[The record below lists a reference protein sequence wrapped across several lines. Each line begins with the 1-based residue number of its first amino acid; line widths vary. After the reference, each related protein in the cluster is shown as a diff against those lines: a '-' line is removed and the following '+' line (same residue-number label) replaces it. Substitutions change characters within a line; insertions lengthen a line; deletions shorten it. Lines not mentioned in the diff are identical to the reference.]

1 MKQKKFLK
9 SKVFPINQKNFLF
22 FSFCDIILEKEK
34 LIVLKREFYLNKI
47 KDFYNITTLIKVLC
61 GLRRSGKSVI
71 LKQIINEI
79 KATGVNDNHIIYI
92 NFESLDYADITTAFE
107 LNNYIKNLVKDKKT
121 YYVFLDEVQK
131 ISDFEKAINSLRIT
145 EQFSI
150 FITGSNSKMTFLEL
164 STDLSGRYV
173 SFRVNPLSF
182 KEVVLL
188 TNTKKEKYSD
198 LLLDIFEWGT
208 LPQRFMFDNL
218 ESRENYIR
226 DVYDSILLKD
236 VVDRLGITDITS
248 FNKILQYVLET
259 ETREFSVTNVLNY
272 LEKNN
277 NKIST
282 DTLYKYLEALCTTF
296 IVNRVYRY
304 DIQGKNVLKS
314 LNKFY
319 ATDLGVKK
327 IKANK
332 KEINYSQ
339 AFENVVYN
347 ELINKGYD
355 VYIGKIGN
363 GEIDFIATKNKDI
376 KYVQTCY
383 DLSDEETRKREFKA
397 FEKIED
403 NYPKYVISKNDE
415 DYSQNGIKHLN
426 IFDFLMNEDF

>member
-1 MKQKKFLK
+1 M
-9 SKVFPINQKNFLF
+9 
-22 FSFCDIILEKEK
+22 
-34 LIVLKREFYLNKI
+34 LKREYYLNKI
-47 KDFYNITTLIKVLC
+47 RDFYNVNSLIKVLC

-71 LKQIINEI
+71 LKQIIDEI
-79 KATGVNDNHIIYI
+79 QTNGIKEDHIIYI
-92 NFESLDYADITTAFE
+92 NFESLDYANITNAIE

-131 ISDFEKAINSLRIT
+131 VVEFEKAINSLRIT
-145 EQFSI
+145 DQFSI

-182 KEVVLL
+182 KEVVEF
-188 TNTKKEKYSD
+188 TNTKEENYLE

-208 LPQRFMFDNL
+208 LPQRFMFDNK

-259 ETREFSVTNVLNY
+259 ETREFSATNVLDY

-277 NKIST
+277 NKVAT
-282 DTLYKYLEALCTTF
+282 DTLYKYLDALCSTF

-304 DIQGKNVLKS
+304 DINRKNVLKS

-327 IKANK
+327 IKTNS
-332 KEINYSQ
+332 KEVNYSQ
-339 AFENVVYN
+339 AFENMIYN
-347 ELINKGYD
+347 ELINKGYE
-355 VYIGKIGN
+355 VYIGKTPK
-363 GEIDFIATKNKDI
+363 GEIDFIASKDKNI
-376 KYVQTCY
+376 KYIQACY
-383 DLSDEETRKREFKA
+383 DLSNEETRNREFRA
-397 FEKIED
+397 FDNIDD
-403 NYPKYVISKNDE
+403 NYPKYVISKDSE
-415 DYSQNGIKHLN
+415 DYSQRGIKHLN
-426 IFDFLMNEDF
+426 IFDFLMNDDF

>member
-1 MKQKKFLK
+1 M
-9 SKVFPINQKNFLF
+9 
-22 FSFCDIILEKEK
+22 
-34 LIVLKREFYLNKI
+34 LKREYYLNKI
-47 KDFYNITTLIKVLC
+47 RDFYNVNSLIKVLC

-71 LKQIINEI
+71 LKQIIDEI
-79 KATGVNDNHIIYI
+79 QTNGIKEDHIIYI
-92 NFESLDYADITTAFE
+92 NFESLDYANITNAIE

-131 ISDFEKAINSLRIT
+131 VVEFEKAINSLRIT
-145 EQFSI
+145 DQFSI

-182 KEVVLL
+182 KEVVEF
-188 TNTKKEKYSD
+188 TNTKEENYLE

-208 LPQRFMFDNL
+208 LPQRFMFDNK

-236 VVDRLGITDITS
+236 VVDRLGIIDITS

-259 ETREFSVTNVLNY
+259 ETREFSATNVLDY

-277 NKIST
+277 NKVAT
-282 DTLYKYLEALCTTF
+282 DTLYKYLDALCSTF

-304 DIQGKNVLKS
+304 DINGKNVLKS

-327 IKANK
+327 IKTNS
-332 KEINYSQ
+332 KEVNYSQ
-339 AFENVVYN
+339 AFENMIYN
-347 ELINKGYD
+347 ELINKGYE
-355 VYIGKIGN
+355 VYIGKTPK
-363 GEIDFIATKNKDI
+363 GEIDFIASKDKNI
-376 KYVQTCY
+376 KYIQACY
-383 DLSDEETRKREFKA
+383 DLSNEETRNREFRA
-397 FEKIED
+397 FDNIDD
-403 NYPKYVISKNDE
+403 NYPKYVISKDSE
-415 DYSQNGIKHLN
+415 DYSQRGIKHLN
-426 IFDFLMNEDF
+426 IFDFLMNDDF